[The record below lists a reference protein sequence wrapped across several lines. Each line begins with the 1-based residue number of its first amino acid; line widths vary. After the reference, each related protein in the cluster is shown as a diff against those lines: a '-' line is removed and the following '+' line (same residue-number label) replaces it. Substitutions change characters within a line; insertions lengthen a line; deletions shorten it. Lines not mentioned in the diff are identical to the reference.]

1 MARFDVYLIEGT
13 DQRVVDVQADI
24 LRDLRTRLVVSLG
37 ASSTMHL
44 EAAKRLRP
52 RITFEDLSLILNTPE
67 LAAVPHARL
76 AGPLGSIASQREAI
90 IDAIDFLMQ
99 GF

>member
-1 MARFDVYLIEGT
+1 MARFDVHLIEGT
-13 DQRVVDVQADI
+13 DLRVVDVQADI
-24 LRDLRTRLVVSLG
+24 LRDLRTRLVVPLG
-37 ASSTMHL
+37 AFSTTQN

-52 RITFEDLSLILNTPE
+52 RIGFEGSSYVLNTPE
-67 LAAVPHARL
+67 LAAVPVARL
-76 AGPLGSIASQREAI
+76 SPAIGSIVNRRDDI